1 MDRETTKRRLD
12 CEKRFTKLES
22 NYDAIKASVAG
33 IDKNLSNHITEIQGK
48 LDRIDEKLDAIGNA
62 ITEFN
67 IVKRVV
73 YGLVGLALTAVATAV
88 IYQVIK

>member
-1 MDRETTKRRLD
+1 MDRETQNRRLE
-12 CEKRFTKLES
+12 CEKRFTKLEG
-22 NYDAIKASVAG
+22 NYNSIKDSVAR
-33 IDKNLSNHITEIQGK
+33 IDKSLNNHITEIQGK
-48 LDRIDEKLDAIGNA
+48 LDKIDEKLDNIGMAIA
-62 ITEFN
+62 EFN